1 MGQFPA
7 LPLSPTGPAA
17 SGWNATM
24 PRINLAGSWLDL
36 DSDNEDE
43 PARAMQ
49 LTRRPRKRST
59 SPSHESGRSTLSSL
73 KDKLL
78 SRRGSMNFLKLASRP
93 YLHEYPAQQHTYLE
107 TTFLH
112 PYVDVKPESTALERL
127 AVLLYS
133 GDKYVQ
139 ADTVFGLGGLAC
151 AKDPARSSQTLRGFV
166 EAVCKVG
173 LPKYWCQGEGGASG
187 EEQVVDG
194 WFVDWVLMHPR
205 KTILEIY
212 SSSQKQLEEEEET
225 RILQCWASDTET
237 QGAITLAVWRKW
249 WSSAP
254 VFHEL
259 LEMALQSTDLFTR
272 LLEHTGDQTGR
283 TMVIRNVIESNLH
296 GPVLSPQLPPL
307 DNHPGDKDDTQG
319 PPLPP
324 LLLLTSSLAYAL
336 VREMPSDSRH
346 AWECIFSSKRDGH
359 SWSTF
364 QNAVERR
371 GSILL
376 LVREKKKKGMQV
388 SNNTRVLFGAYIGN
402 ELVHKPTW
410 HGSSDNVLFA
420 IGPNNPARL
429 AVFRATG
436 FNDHYQYFNYAT
448 KTLPNGIG
456 VGGQMGHFG
465 LWIDDSL
472 SRGSTN
478 IAATYDSKQLSQ
490 NPEFEVDVVEA
501 WLVRP
506 AKRNDD
512 DYSDDENAKKKKS
525 AMDANPDAVA
535 LLEMANRP
543 MYSKMVRDPD
553 MD

>member
-1 MGQFPA
+1 MGNSESSSNPQNNDPTTAA
-7 LPLSPTGPAA
+7 LQ
-17 SGWNATM
+17 
-24 PRINLAGSWLDL
+24 
-36 DSDNEDE
+36 
-43 PARAMQ
+43 Q
-49 LTRRPRKRST
+49 LTAGDKEALRR
-59 SPSHESGRSTLSSL
+59 
-73 KDKLL
+73 
-78 SRRGSMNFLKLASRP
+78 
-93 YLHEYPAQQHTYLE
+93 YLQEYAAQRCTHFE

-112 PYVDVKPESTALERL
+112 RYIDVKPESAALERL

-133 GDKYVQ
+133 GDKYAQ
-139 ADTVFGLGGLAC
+139 ADSVFWLGGLAC
-151 AKDPARSSQTLRGFV
+151 AKDPPVQPSQTLRRFV
-166 EAVCKVG
+166 EAVCKVA
-173 LPKYWCQGEGGASG
+173 LPKYWCQGGEGGGSSD
-187 EEQVVDG
+187 EEQAVDD
-194 WFVDWVLMHPR
+194 WFVDWVMMHPH

-212 SSSQKQLEEEEET
+212 SSSQNQPGEEEEGET
-225 RILQCWASDTET
+225 RALRCWASDTDT
-237 QGAITLAVWRKW
+237 QGAITLAVWRRW

-272 LLEHTGDQTGR
+272 LLEHTGDRTGR
-283 TMVIRNVIESNLH
+283 TTVIRNVIESNLH

-307 DNHPGDKDDTQG
+307 DNRPGNKDDTQG
-319 PPLPP
+319 SPLPPP
-324 LLLLTSSLAYAL
+324 LLLTALLAYAL

-364 QNAVERR
+364 QSAVERR

-376 LVREKKKKGMQV
+376 LVREKQKNMQI
-388 SNNTRVLFGAYIGN
+388 SDNSTRVLFGAYIDS
-402 ELVHKPTW
+402 ELVRKPTW

-420 IGPNNPARL
+420 IRPNDLPARL

-478 IAATYDSKQLSQ
+478 TAATYDSKQLSQ
-490 NPEFEVDVVEA
+490 NTEFEVDVVEA

-506 AKRNDD
+506 AKRSDD
-512 DYSDDENAKKKKS
+512 DYSDDENAQKKKKS